1 MPLGSVTV
9 IGGGPSSSVSFGGER
24 DFGFTSGMI
33 PFGLNL
39 TFDRRTALA
48 CFDPEMTGRVEKKI
62 SRHYSVHDTTDTDI
76 DKCNANMALHFQ
88 TT

>member
-9 IGGGPSSSVSFGGER
+9 IGGGPSSSVSFGG
-24 DFGFTSGMI
+24 DGDLGLTSGMI

-48 CFDPEMTGRVEKKI
+48 CFDPEMKDRVETKI
-62 SRHYSVHDTTDTDI
+62 SQQHLSINY
-76 DKCNANMALHFQ
+76 
-88 TT
+88 